1 MKYKK
6 YVMMFLAGTMALTPA
21 APMAALA
28 EDTVPAAESEAEG
41 DATEDAAEETAE
53 ESEAESEVEAEEAVE
68 EAEVEET
75 EAEETED
82 AAEEAEQT
90 EEIAEI
96 AEGETAETQTM
107 LQGATEAAPVAEG
120 ETAQGTELAVGTYS
134 VDYELVSSALSEANA
149 DVKAGKMIVDVSE
162 GADGQRVYT
171 YYMTVK
177 NTKIYNG
184 MMDFWLTKIAPEDGE
199 EAEVTAHTNITVKD
213 EQKEIPQVFKF
224 VRTSKED
231 SLNIGMST
239 CLGESKPYSGT
250 LVMNWSTATGDATIP
265 GQETDDTDQD
275 LAVGVYSVEY
285 GIKKFGSD
293 SKPTET
299 DSMAAGVKDGKMIIE
314 VSKDDN
320 ENTVYTYYMTVQQTQ
335 IYGIDAKVTAL
346 QLDGEDAEVYAMM
359 EDKETPKVFRF
370 RRTAKEDFL
379 SVTSTINPV
388 GPMPAMAVVMD
399 WGTAESGATIPGQ
412 ETDDTNQDLAVGVYS
427 VEYNIMS
434 ADDPEEP
441 SMLEAIKKGNMIVD
455 VSEDENGKR
464 SYTYYMSVGRAGFM
478 GVEIWG
484 VKNLNL
490 DGENGT
496 PAEVYSVIEGTEK
509 PNVFRFT
516 RKQKESLL
524 NISATAE
531 YADADS
537 ADEKKDAII
546 SMQWDTAKAGARI
559 PGQETEEDKKDLE
572 VGVYSVEYGL
582 MKATDHETESMA
594 APVKNGN
601 MIVKVSD
608 DGNGGTVYTYYM
620 TVQKA
625 DVMGQNVW
633 VTGLQLDGVNA
644 KVHATMEEDKEIPK
658 VFSFQR
664 TTKEKY
670 FDIVPT
676 IVRLG
681 EMPAMAVVMDWETA
695 TTNNGTVTIPEGN
708 VEEPDT
714 PDTATIPAPIIT
726 PAKTEAE
733 NGSEV
738 EVSIAT
744 EKALTYGEEVTIN
757 DKTYKAVDVEIAD
770 PAQGAILTGYID
782 RMAAMAWQS
791 FRVVFDGEVTESGTV
806 NVKYLKV
813 GSEDASAVADYMVA
827 QNLPVVQTENGYKL
841 TLYVDATNISQM
853 KDSQYKN
860 AEIYYTTDGATPTAE
875 SEKYN
880 APFKVTGNSETKTIK
895 AIAVLEGKTSAVS
908 EQSITFKK
916 SSNTG
921 KHDEITDGKYWM
933 DVQFYNAD
941 KDAVSM
947 GDSAL
952 ENNRRALVTVKNGT
966 ATIEVATNPI
976 YRDGIVSGI
985 GTIKSADKD
994 VELTVLDTNTNKEY
1008 NFEYVERFEI
1018 KLSDL
1023 TKKSVTVKF
1032 TVPNTPMES
1041 MYPDGV
1047 PARLMLDFNNMTKAN
1062 DNASLKPNDKTASRG
1077 GSSGEAFDAEDKDT
1091 GVKLAADKYV
1101 FDSGVELKVTKLTEA
1116 KDKETA
1122 ETLLKKQADRLDLFE
1137 IKVMKGDKEVTPS
1150 GTVKIS
1156 IPVRKGETAT
1166 KLYRITPADKKKA
1179 ASATELEFTRS
1190 KDGKYLELEVKE
1202 LGQFAVVYAEAGE
1215 EVPVDDATETPAA
1228 EENRTDISGHWAESM
1243 IQNAMQKGIMTGV
1256 GNGDFAPNAAMTRG
1270 MLITALGRMEGVKAG
1285 MYQGGSFADV
1295 KEDDYFAPFVAWA
1308 VVEDIASGMSETE
1321 FAPNVEVTRE
1331 QLAVFLYNYAQKKGI
1346 ALTGE
1351 SKTFTDADSI
1361 SDWAK
1366 DAVAALT
1373 KAGLL
1378 NGRPDG
1384 SFDAKGKATRAEVA
1398 TVLVKLAELTAE
1410 K

>member
-28 EDTVPAAESEAEG
+28 EDAVPAAESEAAG
-41 DATEDAAEETAE
+41 DETE
-53 ESEAESEVEAEEAVE
+53 EAEQAEEAETE
-68 EAEVEET
+68 EAEIEET
-75 EAEETED
+75 EAEETEE
-82 AAEEAEQT
+82 AVEEAEQT
-90 EEIAEI
+90 EEAEEIAEI

-120 ETAQGTELAVGTYS
+120 GSEQ
-134 VDYELVSSALSEANA
+134 ELV
-149 DVKAGKMIVDVSE
+149 
-162 GADGQRVYT
+162 
-171 YYMTVK
+171 
-177 NTKIYNG
+177 
-184 MMDFWLTKIAPEDGE
+184 
-199 EAEVTAHTNITVKD
+199 
-213 EQKEIPQVFKF
+213 
-224 VRTSKED
+224 
-231 SLNIGMST
+231 
-239 CLGESKPYSGT
+239 
-250 LVMNWSTATGDATIP
+250 
-265 GQETDDTDQD
+265 
-275 LAVGVYSVEY
+275 VGVYSVEY

-299 DSMAAGVKDGKMIIE
+299 DSMAAGVKSGDMIVE
-314 VSKDDN
+314 VSKDEN
-320 ENTVYTYYMTVQQTQ
+320 ENTVYTYYMTVQRTN
-335 IYGIDAKVTAL
+335 IMGIDAFATAL
-346 QLDGEDAEVYAMM
+346 QLDGEDAEVYATM
-359 EDKETPKVFRF
+359 EDDKETPKVFRF

-388 GPMPAMAVVMD
+388 GPMPAMAVVM
-399 WGTAESGATIPGQ
+399 
-412 ETDDTNQDLAVGVYS
+412 N
-427 VEYNIMS
+427 
-434 ADDPEEP
+434 
-441 SMLEAIKKGNMIVD
+441 
-455 VSEDENGKR
+455 
-464 SYTYYMSVGRAGFM
+464 
-478 GVEIWG
+478 
-484 VKNLNL
+484 
-490 DGENGT
+490 
-496 PAEVYSVIEGTEK
+496 
-509 PNVFRFT
+509 
-516 RKQKESLL
+516 
-524 NISATAE
+524 
-531 YADADS
+531 
-537 ADEKKDAII
+537 
-546 SMQWDTAKAGARI
+546 
-559 PGQETEEDKKDLE
+559 
-572 VGVYSVEYGL
+572 
-582 MKATDHETESMA
+582 
-594 APVKNGN
+594 
-601 MIVKVSD
+601 
-608 DGNGGTVYTYYM
+608 
-620 TVQKA
+620 
-625 DVMGQNVW
+625 
-633 VTGLQLDGVNA
+633 
-644 KVHATMEEDKEIPK
+644 
-658 VFSFQR
+658 
-664 TTKEKY
+664 
-670 FDIVPT
+670 
-676 IVRLG
+676 
-681 EMPAMAVVMDWETA
+681 WETA
-695 TTNNGTVTIPEGN
+695 TTEGAEIPKGDNTPVTPE
-708 VEEPDT
+708 P
-714 PDTATIPAPIIT
+714 PASTIPAPIIT

-757 DKTYKAVDVEIAD
+757 DKTYKAVEVEVPNLQDDVV
-770 PAQGAILTGYID
+770 LTGYID
-782 RMAAMAWQS
+782 RMAAIPGMAAMAWQS

-853 KDSQYKN
+853 KDSRYKN
-860 AEIYYTTDGATPTAE
+860 AEIYYTTDGITPTADA
-875 SEKYN
+875 EKKYT

-895 AIAVLEGKTSAVS
+895 AIAILEGKTSAVS

-1077 GSSGEAFDAEDKDT
+1077 GSSGKAFDAEDKET

-1137 IKVMKGDKEVTPS
+1137 IKVRKGDKEVTPS

-1156 IPVRKGETAT
+1156 IPVRKSETAT
-1166 KLYRITPADKKKA
+1166 KLYRITPADKKKD
-1179 ASATELEFTRS
+1179 ASVTELEFTRS

-1295 KEDDYFAPFVAWA
+1295 KQDDYFAPFVAWA
-1308 VVEDIASGMSETE
+1308 VVEDIVSGMSETE
-1321 FAPNVEVTRE
+1321 FAPNAEVTRE

-1346 ALTGE
+1346 VLAGE